1 MTNAA
6 NKPSHGAKASPKG
19 STTSTKAASKEK
31 QDTAS
36 KAAGE
41 LPVTPLPASLQ
52 YASTR
57 YRAEPMIQKGLRVKV
72 SLADRLAYHAA
83 VLSAK
88 EGRRVTE
95 TEIVESLLRTLP
107 EVPK

>member
-6 NKPSHGAKASPKG
+6 NKPSTKSSSAGAKAE
-19 STTSTKAASKEK
+19 TKEK
-31 QDTAS
+31 KEAANKTAPEHS
-36 KAAGE
+36 AI
-41 LPVTPLPASLQ
+41 PVTLQ